1 MGIYEKL
8 LKIQTELNVPKGQY
22 NDFGNFHYRSCED
35 IQNAVKPF
43 LQELKCILR
52 TGDEIVM
59 IGSRYYVK
67 ATATLIDCEN
77 GEKVEN
83 TAYARED
90 ESKPKMDGAQI
101 TGSSS
106 SYARK
111 YALNG
116 LFCLDDVK
124 DADASNINKSQ
135 GTQNG
140 QQNAP
145 ERPEGNNRNNTGKRW
160 GNNGKSPQKGQKQ
173 LQLSQQCYESIIEEL
188 KRTGIATK
196 AIIEQYKVGNL
207 RELSEQQYR
216 EVMEQLKAMPDR
228 QKDRG
233 RTFKEVVGANYPP
246 DRTEE
251 GLPWY
256 SERG

>member
-8 LKIQTELNVPKGQY
+8 LEIQTELNVPKGQY
-22 NDFGNFHYRSCED
+22 NDFGNFYYRSCED
-35 IQNAVKPF
+35 IQNAVKP
-43 LQELKCILR
+43 LLKELKCILR

-59 IGSRYYVK
+59 IGNRYYVK
-67 ATATLIDCEN
+67 ATATLIDCES
-77 GEKVEN
+77 GEKIEN

-90 ESKPKMDGAQI
+90 ESKAKMDGAQL

-124 DADASNINKSQ
+124 DADALK
-135 GTQNG
+135 GAQNG

-145 ERPEGNNRNNTGKRW
+145 ERPEGNNRNNTGKQW
-160 GNNGKSPQKGQKQ
+160 GKGGKNPQKGQKKPV
-173 LQLSQQCYESIIEEL
+173 LPQQCYDSIIEEL

-216 EVMEQLKAMPDR
+216 EVMEQLKAQPDK

-233 RTFKEVVGANYPP
+233 RTFNEVVRGTYPP

-256 SERG
+256 SERR